1 MSSTNNRGIKTVI
14 GPFPASPKAD
24 LFFTNW
30 FKVDGHPAVQY
41 MRQDLTWSQIV
52 EHTEAETGLKSY
64 DVTWSGEPG
73 ESRTIWDKDE
83 AVAFSLWLL
92 RE

>member
-1 MSSTNNRGIKTVI
+1 MSSTNDRGIKTVI

-24 LFFTNW
+24 GLYSNW
-30 FKVDGHPAVQY
+30 FKVDGPPAVQY
-41 MRQDLTWSQIV
+41 ARPDKTWAQIV

-73 ESRTIWDKDE
+73 ESRTIWDRDE
-83 AVAFSLWLL
+83 SVAFALWLL